1 MEPLKPI
8 HSDSDPSPPPYP
20 SAFEAKLDQKSTL
33 IRLQMNYWAPREAK
47 TVNTAVTRSKE
58 RGCCLF
64 FFSPTCGRRSVFL
77 PTWESWGSDVS
88 QTHQENERATAQVEE
103 KKKRSKRRSLASY
116 KTLSVINN
124 APTFTLYT
132 QHCIVSLLHIR
143 ATPIWFE
150 WQVQLHSPGWK

>member
-1 MEPLKPI
+1 MT
-8 HSDSDPSPPPYP
+8 PSPRPTACTP

-64 FFSPTCGRRSVFL
+64 FFPNVWEAECVFTHLGELRVRCITDASGKRKGNSTCG
-77 PTWESWGSDVS
+77 G
-88 QTHQENERATAQVEE
+88 EE
-103 KKKRSKRRSLASY
+103 KRSKRRSLASY

-124 APTFTLYT
+124 APTFTVYT